1 MSEALGIVLPQPPC
15 IRRELGRKLTLK
27 YRNGIP
33 PLARGG
39 MPFFC
44 CGTKRRCLRFH
55 QYLLNCPKYLIDTR
69 NAHDQIFVVRL
80 SDVVIGI
87 AHRFYL

>member
-33 PLARGG
+33 PLARGRYAVFLLWHQKALP
-39 MPFFC
+39 PFSSIPV
-44 CGTKRRCLRFH
+44 KL
-55 QYLLNCPKYLIDTR
+55 PK
-69 NAHDQIFVVRL
+69 IF
-80 SDVVIGI
+80 D
-87 AHRFYL
+87 

>member
-33 PLARGG
+33 PLARG
-39 MPFFC
+39 
-44 CGTKRRCLRFH
+44 RCLRFH
-55 QYLLNCPKYLIDTR
+55 QYLLNCLKHLIDTR

-80 SDVVIGI
+80 SDVIIGI
-87 AHRFYL
+87 SHRFYL